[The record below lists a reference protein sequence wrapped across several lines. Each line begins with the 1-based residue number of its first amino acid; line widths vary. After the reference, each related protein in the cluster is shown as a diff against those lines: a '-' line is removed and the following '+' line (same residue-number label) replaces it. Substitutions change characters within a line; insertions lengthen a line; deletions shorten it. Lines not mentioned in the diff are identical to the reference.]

1 MPSLLT
7 LNSAGL
13 GIKKER
19 KMKNKKVLF
28 ITISV
33 LAICIIGILNAFAH
47 SGRTDG
53 SGGHRDNKNQSGL
66 GYYHYHCGGYPA
78 HLHSGGVCP
87 YKAKTYSSN
96 KPVRTPSPTP
106 KPTPDRYD
114 IGYDDGYDKGYDEG
128 YDVGLDEGYDKGYSI
143 GHSVGYDEGLH
154 KTTGTLIVIAFLFI
168 LVIVIVVVKR
178 RK

>member
-1 MPSLLT
+1 
-7 LNSAGL
+7 
-13 GIKKER
+13 
-19 KMKNKKVLF
+19 MKNKKVLF